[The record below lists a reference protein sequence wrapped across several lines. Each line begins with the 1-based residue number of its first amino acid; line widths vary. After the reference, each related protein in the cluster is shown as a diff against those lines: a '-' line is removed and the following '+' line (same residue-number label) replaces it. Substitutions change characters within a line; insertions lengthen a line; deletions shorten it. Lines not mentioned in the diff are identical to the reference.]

1 SNTGCATTAAGTW
14 GTQAMWNTSS
24 TGTGGTISTTTGNTN
39 DLHFSSG
46 SNYTGSFTVTVNGT
60 QLANSVIFEE
70 GTISLSGGSISL
82 GGGGGTNTGLIFNS
96 GTGANAINVGVILAA
111 NAA

>member
-1 SNTGCATTAAGTW
+1 MAIQVRSTPKSVQSRRYEDPLVSGRAFALLFLVAISIALLLLLAPKAHAANDLYWDANGTSNNGGTTTAAGTW

-46 SNYTGSFTVTVNGT
+46 SNYTG
-60 QLANSVIFEE
+60 
-70 GTISLSGGSISL
+70 
-82 GGGGGTNTGLIFNS
+82 
-96 GTGANAINVGVILAA
+96 
-111 NAA
+111 